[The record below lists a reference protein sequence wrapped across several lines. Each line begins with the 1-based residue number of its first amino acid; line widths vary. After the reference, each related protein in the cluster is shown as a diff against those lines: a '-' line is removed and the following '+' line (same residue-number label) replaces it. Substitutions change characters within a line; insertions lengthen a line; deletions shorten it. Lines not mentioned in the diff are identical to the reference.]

1 VMDLAGLLHQKGKKT
16 LSLEDMQQGIAKGAT
31 RHTR

>member
-1 VMDLAGLLHQKGKKT
+1 MDLAGLLRQKGKKT
-16 LSLEDMQQGIAKGAT
+16 ISLEEMRRGILKGAT